1 MKTLGIGLI
10 GCGNIST
17 TYLDLAPLFKGVEI
31 RSVTDLDAE
40 LAAEKA
46 ETYGVRSEPLDAM
59 LASDDIEMVVNLT
72 IPEAHY
78 AISKQALEAGKHVYS
93 EKPFVL
99 SLEEGLELT
108 ALAKAKGVRLGSSP
122 DTFLGGSHQ
131 QARAVLDAG
140 DVGDIVSGTCHIM
153 GHGMEDWHPNPDFF
167 YREGG
172 GPILDM
178 GPYYLTNLVQLLGPV
193 ARVQTVSDTPF
204 KTRTIANGPRN
215 GEDVPVTTPTTFHA
229 ILQFANGAII
239 TLGASWDVWKHRHDH
254 MELYGTKGSLFL
266 PDPNFFGDV
275 VKMAKPGGE
284 IEDLAVTTHPFH
296 VDNQGTQANYRTAGA
311 ADMAQAVLE
320 GRPHRCN
327 GDLALHVVEVMTSI
341 LKAGETGHAL
351 DMQTSCER
359 PLPLGENDAAAL
371 LK

>member
-1 MKTLGIGLI
+1 MKTLGLGLI
-10 GCGNIST
+10 GCGNISN
-17 TYLDLAPLFKGVEI
+17 TYLDLAPLFRGVEI

-40 LAAEKA
+40 LADQKA
-46 ETYGVRSEPLDAM
+46 EAYGVRSEPLAAM
-59 LASDDIEMVVNLT
+59 LAADDIDMVVNLT
-72 IPEAHY
+72 IPEAHFET
-78 AISKQALEAGKHVYS
+78 SKQALEAGKHVYS

-99 SLEEGLELT
+99 KLEEGMALT
-108 ALAKAKGVRLGSSP
+108 ALATKKGLRLGSSP

-131 QARAVLDAG
+131 QARAILDAG
-140 DVGDIVSGTCHIM
+140 EIGDVVSGTCHIM

-178 GPYYLTNLVQLLGPV
+178 GPYYLTNLVQLLGPI
-193 ARVQTVSDTPF
+193 ARVQAASDTPF
-204 KTRTIANGPRN
+204 SKRTITNGPRT
-215 GEDVPVTTPTTFHA
+215 GEEVPVTTPTTFHA
-229 ILQFANGAII
+229 ILQFVSGAII

-266 PDPNFFGDV
+266 PDPNFFGSV
-275 VKMAKPGGE
+275 VKIAKFGGE

-296 VDNQGTQANYRTAGA
+296 IDNQGAQANYRTAGA
-311 ADMAQAVLE
+311 AEMAQAILE
-320 GRPHRCN
+320 ERPHRCN

-341 LKAGETGHAL
+341 LRSGETGTPVEMKTACL
-351 DMQTSCER
+351 R
-359 PLPLGENDAAAL
+359 PPQLGKDAATAL